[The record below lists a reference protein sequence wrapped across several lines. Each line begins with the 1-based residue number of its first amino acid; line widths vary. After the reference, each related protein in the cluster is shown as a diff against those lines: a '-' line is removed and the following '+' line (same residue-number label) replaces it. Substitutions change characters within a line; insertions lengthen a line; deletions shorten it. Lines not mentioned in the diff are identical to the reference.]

1 MSVPLHR
8 RSREDQP
15 DIEQQIRNLLAEGR
29 IWQAQELLKSA
40 GGDQAPVDPKLREVL
55 GPARVLG
62 TSPVRDFDRSAEFH
76 WLKTNWD
83 EYQGKWVALLGED
96 LLAASDTVEELRAH
110 LAELNPKRRP
120 LIHHLI

>member
-15 DIEQQIRNLLAEGR
+15 DIEQQIRDLLAEGR
-29 IWQAQELLKSA
+29 IWEAQELLKSA
-40 GGDQAPVDPKLREVL
+40 GGDQAPVDPKLREL
-55 GPARVLG
+55 LAPMRIRKSAIK
-62 TSPVRDFDRSAEFH
+62 DFDRSAEFH
-76 WLKTNWD
+76 WLKTNWE

-96 LLAASDTVEELRAH
+96 LLASSDTLEELRTH

-120 LIHHLI
+120 LVHHLI

>member
-1 MSVPLHR
+1 MGALPHL

-15 DIEQQIRNLLAEGR
+15 EIEQQIRSLLAEGR
-29 IWQAQELLKSA
+29 IWEAQELLKSA

-62 TSPVRDFDRSAEFH
+62 RSPARDFDRSAEFQ
-76 WLKTNWD
+76 WLKTHW
-83 EYQGKWVALLGED
+83 EAYEGKWVALVGED
-96 LLAASDTVEELRAH
+96 LVASTDTLEELRAR
-110 LAELNPKRRP
+110 LAELRLKREP